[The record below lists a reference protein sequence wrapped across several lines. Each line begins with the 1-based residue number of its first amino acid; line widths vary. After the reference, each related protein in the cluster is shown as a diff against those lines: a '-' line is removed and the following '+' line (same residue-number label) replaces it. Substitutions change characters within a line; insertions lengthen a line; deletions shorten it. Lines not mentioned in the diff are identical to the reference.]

1 MTENHKISNPFASF
15 NASFMDDDVV
25 LKYWTQPQVLF
36 EQQAI
41 GIDLTGNI
49 PVVLMGGRGTG
60 KTMLLKYMS
69 NEIQIKQY
77 IKEKSNAR
85 DFLQNDNYLA
95 VYYRFD
101 GPSLSNFNNR
111 NVSDAAWDV
120 IFKHYFELIIG
131 QKYMLMLQNLKE
143 NGCLEIEVIDE
154 EKLASRIFKLFS
166 EGQTNR
172 GNCNFAFLFEWL
184 QNKQYEVD
192 DFVNNAPLRCNIEFQ
207 SKPIP
212 SGRLIFGI
220 PKLLQESLLNFKYKN
235 ILVMFDEYENLTE
248 HQQKIINTLIKHT
261 KIPVSFRIG
270 TRINGFKTYDTL
282 NENEFLMEDA
292 DYRKILFEDILTS
305 SKKEYKQL
313 LKQIAEKRL
322 NEEPILKRNGFTDI
336 EQILESVT
344 NESEALQIVTKSRNK
359 PHIQE
364 IKKNLEHKNA
374 ESMLPMLLYPEN
386 PLIEML
392 NLLLLR
398 RNETPQRI
406 VNMMTKYIKGEN
418 DEDYKK
424 YKDLY
429 SKNKLALLFQ
439 LVSLYRPQKKSYA
452 GFDMFSMLSSG
463 IIRNFLELCY
473 QSFNLGLFFDSDRL
487 LEEGKISIDH
497 QTDGA
502 VIRAGK
508 FFENIERISTY
519 GNEIK
524 SLVWNLGAIF
534 YSLQMDPRLKEPEP
548 TYFSIDTTSLSEDE
562 RKVLG
567 AAVQWSVLQKKEPMK
582 SRSPIMPLRD
592 VYVLNRILSPK
603 FSLSHRTRGRPSE
616 SEFSSEDIH
625 ILIWGSEKDAKCA
638 IKRLTGEK
646 GKNRNQMELWDYG
659 GFETGG

>member
-1 MTENHKISNPFASF
+1 MAENHKISNPFAGF
-15 NASFMDDDVV
+15 NASLMDDDVI
-25 LKYWTQPQVLF
+25 LKYWTEP
-36 EQQAI
+36 QQAI

-69 NEIQIKQY
+69 NEIQVKRH
-77 IKEKSNAR
+77 IKEKSNTG
-85 DFLQNDNYLA
+85 DFLQNAKYLA

-101 GPSLSNFNNR
+101 GPSLSNFGNS
-111 NVSDAAWDV
+111 NVPDAAWDV

-131 QKYMLMLQNLKE
+131 QKYILMLQNLKE
-143 NGCLEIEVIDE
+143 NGGLEIALIDE
-154 EKLASRIFKLFS
+154 EKIVSSIFKLLS
-166 EGQTNR
+166 KGQMNR
-172 GNCNFAFLFEWL
+172 GNCNFAFLLEWL
-184 QNKQYEVD
+184 QSKQYEVD
-192 DFVNNAPLRCNIEFQ
+192 DFVNIAPLRRNIEFQ

-220 PKLLQESLLNFKYKN
+220 PKLLQESLLNFEHKN
-235 ILVMFDEYENLTE
+235 ILIMLDEYENLNE

-261 KIPVSFRIG
+261 TIPVSFRIG

-282 NENEFLMEDA
+282 NEGEFLTEDA
-292 DYRKILFEDILTS
+292 DYRKILFEYILTS

-313 LKQIAEKRL
+313 LKKIADKRL
-322 NEEPILKRNGFTDI
+322 NEVPILKRNGFTDI
-336 EQILESVT
+336 EKILESVT
-344 NESEALQIVTKSRNK
+344 NESEALQIVNKSSSK

-364 IKKNLEHKNA
+364 IKKILKQKNT
-374 ESMLPMLLYPEN
+374 ESMLPTLLYPEN

-398 RNETPQRI
+398 RGETPERI
-406 VNMMTKYIKGEN
+406 GNMMKKYLESEKDEN
-418 DEDYKK
+418 YKK

-452 GFDMFSMLSSG
+452 GFDMFAMLSSG

-487 LEEGKISIDH
+487 LGEGKISIGH

-508 FFENIERISTY
+508 FFENVERIPTY

-524 SLVWNLGAIF
+524 SLVQRLGAIF
-534 YSLQMDPRLKEPEP
+534 YSLQMDLRLKEPEP
-548 TYFSIDTTSLSEDE
+548 TYFSVGTTSLSEDD
-562 RKVLG
+562 RKVLN

-592 VYVLNRILSPK
+592 VYVLNRILAPK

-625 ILIWGSEKDAKCA
+625 LLIWGSEKDTNRA
-638 IKRLTGEK
+638 IRRLIGEK
-646 GKNRNQMELWDYG
+646 HGDQMELWDYT
-659 GFETGG
+659 GFKNGE